1 MILLATWLVLQTQAK
16 IELNLDQALEWAR
29 DSSATAKLAASRE
42 AEAAARKSEA
52 TSSLLPTLTAS
63 ATQML
68 KSYNFL
74 TGGIAFPSS
83 SEFSIPSPIPWYSIQ
98 DARLTVQA
106 PLFSAVAWKS
116 LSAAQQGV
124 RAREAEHQAIRDD
137 ASLRGGLAWVELSKA
152 QMLERDREEALQL
165 ARDLETMA
173 DDQKSSGTATG
184 LDVLR
189 AQAQLVTSQR
199 ALLQAKLERERASIA
214 LARELGL
221 GESDTLMA
229 IGTLPLQA
237 KPLVHT
243 ATPATVPRVRAAQ
256 ENKDAARLEAEAS
269 KARFFPT
276 VGVEADYGYSAG
288 VDQFDGGGNWTGQVG
303 VFAEWSLWGG
313 GDESKLAQAR
323 QKERQASI
331 SYSEARRQAA
341 IDLDEAELVESRS
354 REQIELAGAQA
365 ALVDSELVLSRE
377 RFHDGGSGN
386 LEVVQAQGDRNV
398 AHASWIEAAGTYA
411 AALVRL
417 RWATG
422 LWDGF

>member
-16 IELNLDQALEWAR
+16 IELNLDQAVDWAR
-29 DSSATAKLAASRE
+29 DSSATSKLAASRE
-42 AEAAARKSEA
+42 AEAVARKSEA
-52 TSSLLPTLTAS
+52 TSGLLPTLTAS
-63 ATQML
+63 ATQMT

-74 TGGIAFPSS
+74 TGGLSFPG
-83 SEFSIPSPIPWYSIQ
+83 FALPSPIPWYSIQ

-116 LSAAQQGV
+116 LSAAEQGV
-124 RAREAEHQAIRDD
+124 KARGAEHEAIRDD

-152 QMLERDREEALQL
+152 QMLEHDREEALQL

-173 DDQKSSGTATG
+173 DDQKASGSATG

-189 AQAQLVTSQR
+189 AQAQLVGSQR
-199 ALLQAKLERERASIA
+199 ALLQAKLAREKASLA
-214 LARELGL
+214 LARELGVD
-221 GESDTLMA
+221 ESDTLVA
-229 IGTLPLQA
+229 VGTLSLQA
-237 KPLVHT
+237 KPLSAKGKPVT
-243 ATPATVPRVRAAQ
+243 TPRVRAAQ
-256 ENKDAARLEAEAS
+256 ENQEAARLEAEAS
-269 KARFFPT
+269 KARFLPT
-276 VGVEADYGYSAG
+276 LGVEADYGYSAG
-288 VDQFDGGGNWTGQVG
+288 KEEFDGGGDWTGQVG
-303 VFAEWSLWGG
+303 VFAEWTIWGG
-313 GDESKLAQAR
+313 GDEAKLAQAR

-331 SYSEARRQAA
+331 SFSEARRQAA
-341 IDLDEAELVESRS
+341 IDLDDAELAESRS
-354 REQIELAGAQA
+354 REQLGLAGAQA

-386 LEVVQAQGDRNV
+386 LEVVQAQGDRNA
-398 AHASWIEAAGTYA
+398 AHASWIEAAGMHA

>member
-16 IELNLDQALEWAR
+16 IQLNLDQAVDWAR

-42 AEAAARKSEA
+42 AEAVARKSEA
-52 TSSLLPTLTAS
+52 TSNLLPTLTAS
-63 ATQML
+63 ATQMT

-74 TGGIAFPSS
+74 TGGLSFPG
-83 SEFSIPSPIPWYSIQ
+83 FALPSPIPWYSIQ

-116 LSAAQQGV
+116 LSAAEQGV
-124 RAREAEHQAIRDD
+124 KARGTEHEAIRDD
-137 ASLRGGLAWVELSKA
+137 ASLRGGLAWVELSKT

-165 ARDLETMA
+165 AQDLETMA

-189 AQAQLVTSQR
+189 AQAQLVASQR
-199 ALLQAKLERERASIA
+199 ALLQAKLARERASLA
-214 LARELGL
+214 LARELGVD
-221 GESDTLMA
+221 ESDTLVA
-229 IGTLPLQA
+229 IGTLSLQA
-237 KPLVHT
+237 KPLAGGAKPVT
-243 ATPATVPRVRAAQ
+243 TPRVRAAQ
-256 ENKDAARLEAEAS
+256 ENKEAARLEAEAS
-269 KARFFPT
+269 KARFLPT

-288 VDQFDGGGNWTGQVG
+288 KEQFEGGGNWTGQVG
-303 VFAEWSLWGG
+303 VFAEWSIWGG
-313 GDESKLAQAR
+313 GDEAKLAQAR

-331 SYSEARRQAA
+331 SSSEAGRQAA
-341 IDLDEAELVESRS
+341 IDLHDAELAESRS
-354 REQIELAGAQA
+354 REQLDLAGTQA

-386 LEVVQAQGDRNV
+386 LEVVQAQGDRNA
-398 AHASWIEAAGTYA
+398 AHASWIEAAGTHA

-417 RWATG
+417 RWAMG

>member
-16 IELNLDQALEWAR
+16 IELNLDQAVDWAR
-29 DSSATAKLAASRE
+29 DSSASSKLATSRD

-52 TSSLLPTLTAS
+52 TSRLLPTLTAS
-63 ATQML
+63 AMQMT

-83 SEFSIPSPIPWYSIQ
+83 SAFSIPSPIPWYSIQ

-124 RAREAEHQAIRDD
+124 KARGAEHEAIRDE
-137 ASLRGGLAWVELSKA
+137 ASLRGGLAWVELSKS

-165 ARDLETMA
+165 ARDLERMA
-173 DDQKSSGTATG
+173 DDQKASGTATG

-189 AQAQLVTSQR
+189 AQAQLVGSQR
-199 ALLQAKLERERASIA
+199 ALLQAR
-214 LARELGL
+214 LAREKASMDLAGVLGVDQ
-221 GESDTLMA
+221 SDTLVA
-229 IGTLPLQA
+229 VGTLDLSA
-237 KPLVHT
+237 KPPAGT
-243 ATPATVPRVRAAQ
+243 AKSVTTPRVRAAQ
-256 ENKDAARLEAEAS
+256 ANQEAARLEAEAS
-269 KARFFPT
+269 KARFLPT

-288 VDQFDGGGNWTGQVG
+288 KEQFDGGGDWTGQVG
-303 VFAEWSLWGG
+303 VFAEWSIWGG
-313 GDESKLAQAR
+313 GDEAKLAEAR

-341 IDLDEAELVESRS
+341 IDLDEAQLAESRS
-354 REQIELAGAQA
+354 REQLGLAGAQA

-377 RFHDGGSGN
+377 RFREGGSGN
-386 LEVVQAQGDRNV
+386 LEVVQAQGERNA
-398 AHASWIEAAGTYA
+398 AHASWIEAAGMHA

>member
-16 IELNLDQALEWAR
+16 IQLNLDQAVAWAR

-42 AEAAARKSEA
+42 AEANARKSEA
-52 TSSLLPTLTAS
+52 TSNLLPTLTAS
-63 ATQML
+63 ATQMT

-74 TGGIAFPSS
+74 TGGLSFPG
-83 SEFSIPSPIPWYSIQ
+83 FALPSPIPWYSIQ

-116 LSAAQQGV
+116 LSAAEQGV
-124 RAREAEHQAIRDD
+124 KARGAEHEAIRDD

-165 ARDLETMA
+165 AHDLETMA

-189 AQAQLVTSQR
+189 AQAQLVASQR
-199 ALLQAKLERERASIA
+199 ALLQAKLARERASLA
-214 LARELGL
+214 LARELGVD
-221 GESDTLMA
+221 ESDTLVA
-229 IGTLPLQA
+229 IGTLSLQA
-237 KPLVHT
+237 KPLVGGAKPVIT
-243 ATPATVPRVRAAQ
+243 PRVRAAQ
-256 ENKDAARLEAEAS
+256 ENKEAARLEAEAS
-269 KARFFPT
+269 KARFLPT

-288 VDQFDGGGNWTGQVG
+288 KEQFDGGGNWTGQVG
-303 VFAEWSLWGG
+303 VFAEWSIWGG
-313 GDESKLAQAR
+313 GDEAKLAQAR

-331 SYSEARRQAA
+331 SSSEAGRQAA
-341 IDLDEAELVESRS
+341 IDLHDAELAESRS
-354 REQIELAGAQA
+354 REQLDLAGTQA

-386 LEVVQAQGDRNV
+386 LEVVQAQGDRNS
-398 AHASWIEAAGTYA
+398 AHASWIEAAGTHA

-417 RWATG
+417 RWAMG